1 MVGAYVNGFD
11 QAAHH
16 REEGIRADRGVSFIG
31 SILFCMLFMC
41 WPSKQKLFCAYA
53 AYANRE
59 YASDMWIIRN
69 VPGGLN
75 SPLGEALDNYLGG
88 NPNPSYGQI
97 VGGAPGVGGYGYPQY
112 GSSFGYYM

>member
-1 MVGAYVNGFD
+1 MNPY
-11 QAAHH
+11 
-16 REEGIRADRGVSFIG
+16 S
-31 SILFCMLFMC
+31 
-41 WPSKQKLFCAYA
+41 AYA

-112 GSSFGYYM
+112 GGSFGYYM